1 MQAKKWKLAR
11 GFAYPVI
18 DVLCAP
24 FGHCFLCKH
33 VLEFHCAAA
42 LLGSWEADD
51 DTIDLEER
59 RKKIR
64 ALFAKGFKKIHWS
77 RSSSLP
83 SPSSGCRGCVDLSLP
98 VSTLAPCSL
107 YLPSLLFMVMFFA
120 VAFHV
125 MSS

>member
-33 VLEFHCAAA
+33 VLEFHCTAA
-42 LLGSWEADD
+42 LFGSWEADD

-64 ALFAKGFKKIHWS
+64 
-77 RSSSLP
+77 SLCKRLQKNP
-83 SPSSGCRGCVDLSLP
+83 LEQV
-98 VSTLAPCSL
+98 V
-107 YLPSLLFMVMFFA
+107 VVA
-120 VAFHV
+120 VAV
-125 MSS
+125 VRVPRVR